1 MEMNLE
7 IPGLKTVCNI
17 KWSLSIYHEAKY
29 RGWNHGLKTCL
40 ARCILM
46 TAKSHVSRQ
55 AGITHWDLSVVIHI
69 LTAHGH
75 TLLP

>member
-29 RGWNHGLKTCL
+29 LE
-40 ARCILM
+40 I
-46 TAKSHVSRQ
+46 
-55 AGITHWDLSVVIHI
+55 GITV
-69 LTAHGH
+69 
-75 TLLP
+75 